1 MRRHWRGLSG
11 DRSVR
16 SATVHALISLGA
28 AVGLASCSTSAF
40 TSATTLVNIGPTN
53 FQTIPPLVSTIP
65 VVQTTLP
72 IGAVGVEQTYVIR
85 QGDGPIKVANLFGIS
100 TAELLAWNG
109 MVSADQWPF
118 AGSTLRI
125 PPTAQVLNPVVPV
138 APDATAKPASSGC
151 NARPAGTYKVAAGDS
166 LFSIRKKFCVSTAA
180 LLAANVWPTEDVVL
194 APNQVINIP
203 PANQ

>member
-1 MRRHWRGLSG
+1 VRR
-11 DRSVR
+11 
-16 SATVHALISLGA
+16 ATVHALAVLGA
-28 AVGLASCSTSAF
+28 AAGLASCSTSAF
-40 TSATTLVNIGPTN
+40 TSATTMVNIGPTN

-85 QGDGPIKVANLFGIS
+85 QGDGPIKVSNLFGIS

-109 MVSADQWPF
+109 MVSAEQWPF
-118 AGSTLRI
+118 AGSTIRI
-125 PPTAQVLNPVVPV
+125 PPTAQILNPVVPI

-151 NARPAGTYKVAAGDS
+151 DARPAGTYKVSPGDS

-180 LLAANVWPTEDVVL
+180 LLAANGWPSEDVIL